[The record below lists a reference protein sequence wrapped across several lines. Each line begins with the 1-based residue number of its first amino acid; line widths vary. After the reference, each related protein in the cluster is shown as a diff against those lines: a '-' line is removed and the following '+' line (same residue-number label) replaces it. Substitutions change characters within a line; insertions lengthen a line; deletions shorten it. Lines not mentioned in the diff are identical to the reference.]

1 MVTKTFLLEATGVGT
16 DYADVGEV
24 TCPEGVERRVVQV
37 DLYYSADGTIKTLRD
52 TEDLAEFAYNV
63 WNGAKWPKVVDV
75 LLRSVNKFI
84 VQAKAATGTIDVAVE
99 VTVEETP
106 IV

>member
-1 MVTKTFLLEATGVGT
+1 MVTKTFLLEKAAVGT

-37 DLYYSADGTIKTLRD
+37 DLYYSADGVIKTLRD
-52 TEDLAEFAYNV
+52 TEDLAEYSYNV
-63 WNGAKWPKVVDV
+63 WNKTGWPKVVDV
-75 LLRSVNKFI
+75 LLTHVNKFI
-84 VQAKAATGTIDVAVE
+84 VQAKAATGTIDVQAE

-106 IV
+106 IA